1 MFYHSFN
8 IENQLEEKVQKKEIK
23 FSKHRTNGFLLD
35 FIVKSLDVFQIED
48 KLQKRY
54 QEFIKEGEISVGEY
68 YDTQNTIIEDIL
80 YKFFASGDSK
90 EYKEFE
96 SVIYEFL
103 SFYNLYK
110 LNNETLAASQKQLDF
125 ISIINLFIPFLSH
138 LVFDS
143 SLKYKKELDLIVL
156 ILPDEKENSIQKL
169 FNLLQSTFKNDI
181 SLKEKIEN
189 LLEPK
194 EKYRDYNRA
203 KENYNNWINGNNTPT
218 NEHIKLLSQLA
229 IYSDKFSEKELK
241 ALFQCAKLIQYLY
254 SKSKEYFGVELTSL
268 IVKHYKMIS
277 MISLLHVSKKL
288 DIFVNSFKARDL
300 ELIKIYLEQYY
311 FNNFDLFYMLDY
323 FTKNNDYPHKTKDMK
338 DYTLEN
344 RNKFDILYKINEET
358 FFNKIDSI
366 LPIKYF
372 DRSSVIANFSNIT
385 IQDIDK
391 DFYEFSQESS
401 TLYEYVE
408 PSNKKDQESETN
420 FLKALKKLE
429 NKFNLEK
436 DPYSLFMKARYHAQ
450 KREYKESTK
459 FYLEA
464 FEYGKNSIG
473 LSLKTVIR
481 EGLFVSA
488 QNTRKEQLDL
498 INAKSSFTKFYK
510 EAYFYKLIDNLPEE
524 INIHFLLDM
533 KKQFDIYFKNLF
545 PGIAESKATN
555 ITSNF
560 AAVVTKDLENIKI
573 DFNNPNK
580 WIKNLYSNKITQL
593 MHCCQLSKIDEV
605 KKLLKANVDVNV
617 KKLNDNCTALIFSF
631 GSTYYT
637 SEEQIEIMKLLIPKM
652 TTDALNAKLVK
663 KKETAMS
670 YAIAE
675 GFTDIVSLMIDY
687 NVDLNEKCTVDDISY
702 LYYVIQL
709 IKMSSYS
716 PTELSNFL
724 EYASKI
730 VSSSKEKSNA
740 IIKANPLINNIF
752 QGDASFDFSK
762 FNENI
767 EHKKLQDRLQE
778 FISKD
783 YREKRKNYYKI
794 FDLLIENMDNVD
806 IKEKNTFSPLI
817 FATEIN
823 DEYLVKRLLEKG
835 ANPDYYTGQN
845 KRAYDY
851 AEFNKN
857 EELMDLLC

>member
-1 MFYHSFN
+1 M
-8 IENQLEEKVQKKEIK
+8 QKKEIK
-23 FSKHRTNGFLLD
+23 FSKHRTNGFILD
-35 FIVKSLDVFQIED
+35 FLVKSLDVFQIED

-54 QEFIKEGEISVGEY
+54 QEFIKEGEISAGEY
-68 YDTQNTIIEDIL
+68 YDTQNIIIEDIL
-80 YKFFASGDSK
+80 YKFFESGDSK
-90 EYKEFE
+90 VYKEFE
-96 SVIYEFL
+96 SIIYEFL
-103 SFYNLYK
+103 SFYSLYK
-110 LNNETLAASQKQLDF
+110 LNNETLASSQKQLDF

-143 SLKYKKELDLIVL
+143 SLKYKKELNLIVL

-169 FNLLQSTFKNDI
+169 FNLLQSTFKDDI

-203 KENYNNWINGNNTPT
+203 KENYNNWINGNNTPS

-300 ELIKIYLEQYY
+300 EQIEVYLEQYFY
-311 FNNFDLFYMLDY
+311 ESADLFYMLDY
-323 FTKNNDYPHKTKDMK
+323 FVKNLDYPNKIKDIK
-338 DYTLEN
+338 AYILEN
-344 RNKFDILYKINEET
+344 RNKFDILYKIDEKT
-358 FFNKIDSI
+358 FFNKIESI

-372 DRSSVIANFSNIT
+372 DRRSVISDSSNIT

-391 DFYEFSQESS
+391 NFYGFSQESS
-401 TLYEYVE
+401 KLYGYVE
-408 PSNKKDQESETN
+408 PTNKKNEESETS
-420 FLKALKKLE
+420 FLEALKKLE
-429 NKFNLEK
+429 DKFDLEK
-436 DPYSLFMKARYHAQ
+436 DPYSLFMKARLYAQ
-450 KREYKESTK
+450 KREYKESAK
-459 FYLEA
+459 YYLQALEH
-464 FEYGKNSIG
+464 GKNSIG

-488 QNTRKEQLDL
+488 QDTRKEQLDL

-580 WIKNLYSNKITQL
+580 WIKKGLPNKITQL
-593 MHCCQLSKIDEV
+593 MYCCQMSKLGDV
-605 KKLLKANVDVNV
+605 KKLLKANVDVNA
-617 KKLNDNCTALIFSF
+617 KKLNDNCTALICAF
-631 GSTYYT
+631 GSTYNTT
-637 SEEQIEIMKLLIPKM
+637 SDQVEIMKLLVPKM
-652 TTDALNAKLVK
+652 TTEALNAKLVK
-663 KKETAMS
+663 KKETAIS
-670 YAIAE
+670 YAIAK

-709 IKMSSYS
+709 IRMSSYS
-716 PTELSNFL
+716 SMELSNFL
-724 EYASKI
+724 EYATKA
-730 VSSSKEKSNA
+730 VSLSKEKSNK
-740 IIKANPLINNIF
+740 IIKANPLINKIF
-752 QGDASFDFSK
+752 EGDTRFDFPK
-762 FNENI
+762 LNESI
-767 EHKKLQDRLQE
+767 SHKKFRDELKT
-778 FISKD
+778 FMSKN
-783 YREKRKNYYKI
+783 YSENTKNYYNI
-794 FDLLIENMDNVD
+794 FDLLIENMDDID

-835 ANPDYYTGQN
+835 ANPDYYTAQN
-845 KRAYDY
+845 YRAYDY
-851 AEFNKN
+851 AELNKN

>member
-1 MFYHSFN
+1 M
-8 IENQLEEKVQKKEIK
+8 QKKEIK
-23 FSKHRTNGFLLD
+23 FAKHRTNGFILD
-35 FIVKSLDVFQIED
+35 FLVKSLDIYQKED

-54 QEFIKEGEISVGEY
+54 QEFIKEGEISAGEY
-68 YDTQNTIIEDIL
+68 YDTQNIIIEDIL
-80 YKFFASGDSK
+80 YKFFGTTNSDEYRYFEKLLK
-90 EYKEFE
+90 EL
-96 SVIYEFL
+96 L
-103 SFYNLYK
+103 SFYSLYK
-110 LNNETLAASQKQLDF
+110 LNNETLATSQKQLDF
-125 ISIINLFIPFLSH
+125 IVIINLFIPFLSH

-143 SLKYKKELDLIVL
+143 SLKYKKELDLIVS

-229 IYSDKFSEKELK
+229 IYSDKYSEKELK
-241 ALFQCAKLIQYLY
+241 VLFQCAKLIQYLY

-277 MISLLHVSKKL
+277 MISLLHVSKKF

-300 ELIKIYLEQYY
+300 EQIEVYLEQYFY
-311 FNNFDLFYMLDY
+311 ESADLFYMLDY
-323 FTKNNDYPHKTKDMK
+323 FVKNLDYPNKIKDMK
-338 DYTLEN
+338 AYILEN
-344 RNKFDILYKINEET
+344 RNKFDILYKIDEKT
-358 FFNKIDSI
+358 FFNKIESI

-372 DRSSVIANFSNIT
+372 DKSSGISNFSNIT
-385 IQDIDK
+385 IQNIDK
-391 DFYEFSQESS
+391 NFYEFSQESS

-408 PSNKKDQESETN
+408 PTNEKNEESETS
-420 FLKALKKLE
+420 FLEALKKLE
-429 NKFNLEK
+429 DKFDLEK
-436 DPYSLFMKARYHAQ
+436 DPYSLFMKARLYAQ
-450 KREYKESTK
+450 KREYKESAK
-459 FYLEA
+459 YYLQALEH
-464 FEYGKNSIG
+464 GKNSIG

-488 QNTRKEQLDL
+488 QDTRKEQLDL

-580 WIKNLYSNKITQL
+580 WIKKGLPNKITQL
-593 MHCCQLSKIDEV
+593 MYCCQMSKLGDV
-605 KKLLKANVDVNV
+605 KKLLKANVDVNE
-617 KKLNDNCTALIFSF
+617 KKGNDNCTALICSF
-631 GSTYYT
+631 GSTYNT
-637 SEEQIEIMKLLIPKM
+637 SEDQVEIMKLLIPKM
-652 TTDALNAKLVK
+652 TTEALDAKIVK
-663 KKETAMS
+663 EKETAMS
-670 YAIAE
+670 YAIAK
-675 GFTDIVSLMIDY
+675 GFTDIVKLMIDY
-687 NVDLNEKCTVDDISY
+687 NVNLNEKCTLDDISY

-709 IKMSSYS
+709 INMSTYS
-716 PTELSNFL
+716 SMELSNFL
-724 EYASKI
+724 EYAAEA

-752 QGDASFDFSK
+752 EGDANFDFSK
-762 FNENI
+762 INENI
-767 EHKKLQDRLQE
+767 RHKKIWDE
-778 FISKD
+778 FKTFISK
-783 YREKRKNYYKI
+783 YYSENAKNYYKI
-794 FDLLIENMDNVD
+794 FDLLIENMENVD

-817 FATEIN
+817 FATKIN

-857 EELMDLLC
+857 EELMDLLY

>member
-1 MFYHSFN
+1 M
-8 IENQLEEKVQKKEIK
+8 QKKEIK

-54 QEFIKEGEISVGEY
+54 QEFIKEGEISAGEY

-125 ISIINLFIPFLSH
+125 ISIINLFIPFLSQ
-138 LVFDS
+138 LVFDK
-143 SLKYKKELDLIVL
+143 SLKYKKELLVIDA

-169 FNLLQSTFKNDI
+169 FNLIKPTFKEDI
-181 SLKEKIEN
+181 NLKEKILKILDKN
-189 LLEPK
+189 NK
-194 EKYRDYNRA
+194 DYNLA
-203 KENYNNWINGNNTPT
+203 KEDYDNWINGNNVP
-218 NEHIKLLSQLA
+218 NSKHINLLSQLA
-229 IYSDKFSEKELK
+229 IYSDKFSEDELRI
-241 ALFQCAKLIQYLY
+241 LFQLAKLIQYLY
-254 SKSKEYFGVELTSL
+254 SKFNEYFGIELTSL
-268 IVKHYKMIS
+268 IVKHYKIIS
-277 MISLLHVSKKL
+277 MISLLQVSKKL
-288 DIFVNSFKARDL
+288 DMFVNSFKAKDFAQI
-300 ELIKIYLEQYY
+300 EVYLEQYY
-311 FNNFDLFYMLDY
+311 YNNFDLFCMLDY
-323 FTKNNDYPHKTKDMK
+323 FVKNNDYPNKTKDMK
-338 DYTLEN
+338 EYILEN

-358 FFNKIDSI
+358 FFNKIESI

-408 PSNKKDQESETN
+408 PSNKKDQKSETN

-436 DPYSLFMKARYHAQ
+436 DPYSLFMKARYYAQ
-450 KREYKESTK
+450 KREYKESSK
-459 FYLEA
+459 YYLEA
-464 FEYGKNSIG
+464 FKYGKNSIG
-473 LSLKTVIR
+473 LNLKTIIK

-488 QNTRKEQLDL
+488 QDTRKEQLDL
-498 INAKSSFTKFYK
+498 INAKSNFTKFYK

-533 KKQFDIYFKNLF
+533 KKQFDIYFRNLF
-545 PGIAESKATN
+545 PGISESKATN

-560 AAVVTKDLENIKI
+560 AAVMTKDLENIKI

-605 KKLLKANVDVNV
+605 KELLKANVDVNA
-617 KKLNDNCTALIFSF
+617 KKLNDNCTALICSF
-631 GSTYYT
+631 ESTYNT

-652 TTDALNAKLVK
+652 TTEALNAKLVK

-762 FNENI
+762 LNDNI
-767 EHKKLQDRLQE
+767 EHKKIRDELQTFMSE
-778 FISKD
+778 N
-783 YREKRKNYYKI
+783 YRENRKNYYKI

-857 EELMDLLC
+857 DELMDLLC